1 VQWFE
6 WREGSRISVMR
17 LAYPARHILPGASHQ
32 STTHARRI
40 TPKHH
45 TRHTQQEHIQQTEEE
60 HTQEATARRQ
70 LALCGLLV
78 ASWLC
83 GLLLATRYAL
93 SKRLVSPVKGSNL
106 FGDAV

>member
-1 VQWFE
+1 
-6 WREGSRISVMR
+6 MR
-17 LAYPARHILPGASHQ
+17 LAYP
-32 STTHARRI
+32 ARRI

-106 FGDAV
+106 FGDGV